1 MTTIKIKGLIQHLPD
16 DPQFLGQ
23 WIVLRD
29 GEATEAPLIVTVD
42 EYTFIDQSRARVQEG
57 ARVEVDA
64 RYRVLGPLLALRIR
78 VEREE
83 QGG

>member
-1 MTTIKIKGLIQHLPD
+1 MLTDKT
-16 DPQFLGQ
+16 
-23 WIVLRD
+23 IVL
-29 GEATEAPLIVTVD
+29 GVTGSIAAYKAVD
-42 EYTFIDQSRARVQEG
+42 IASRLTKEG